1 MDEEVICRRL
11 CSLRSQVEDVV
22 RWRGK
27 RRSGDCAKLGKEAT
41 VISGRMFV
49 SLFTFMSFGSMT
61 DCHFSAVRRH
71 ARPAVRRV
79 DRMNAPLHDFTFL
92 TSESED
98 ITFTRG
104 RNSEA

>member
-1 MDEEVICRRL
+1 
-11 CSLRSQVEDVV
+11 
-22 RWRGK
+22 
-27 RRSGDCAKLGKEAT
+27 
-41 VISGRMFV
+41 MFV

-61 DCHFSAVRRH
+61 DC
-71 ARPAVRRV
+71 AVRRV
-79 DRMNAPLHDFTFL
+79 DKMNAPLHDFTFL